1 MMNIHVAEPGRPL
14 GTRLPEAFRA
24 RRVADRG
31 QPDPINASVGNAE
44 QPVDP
49 TRFRTDYEANAR
61 RALEEYQEESSE
73 QPDSEAPYLPSARLA
88 SRTILSIEANATLRQ
103 SLTRMDEHAV
113 HHLVVTANRGEVAGL
128 IDREWV
134 LEELWLQQDE
144 NQSLMDIELPAFV
157 TVTPETDAHQLAQQ
171 MLGYQLSA
179 ALVIDR
185 DNRPSGVITSS
196 DFLRLYADSSPL
208 HTTI

>member
-1 MMNIHVAEPGRPL
+1 MVIHVAEPGRPL

-49 TRFRTDYEANAR
+49 TRFRTDYPSNAR
-61 RALEEYQEESSE
+61 RALQEYQEESSD
-73 QPDSEAPYLPSARLA
+73 QPESEIPYLPSARLA
-88 SRTILSIEANATLRQ
+88 SRKILSIEASQELRAA
-103 SLTRMDEHAV
+103 LTRMDENSV
-113 HHLVVTANRGEVAGL
+113 HHLVVTSVQGDVAGL

-134 LEELWLQQDE
+134 LEALWQQGGASK
-144 NQSLMDIELPAFV
+144 SLMDIELPAFV

-171 MLGYQLSA
+171 MLAYQLSA
-179 ALVIDR
+179 ALVIDQ
-185 DNRPSGVITSS
+185 NNQPTGVITSS
-196 DFLRLYADSSPL
+196 DFLRLYAESSPL